1 MKTIKD
7 YIVTESAKNIYRY
20 FDDFAADLGDS
31 TETKGTIVIGF
42 DGKKFE
48 DFDKQERVKI
58 ENEYKRFVEAYKD
71 AGGTITEEI
80 SKQGA
85 GEVFCKYS
93 GNSPACKYILLNF
106 LRILFN

>member
-1 MKTIKD
+1 MKNIKD
-7 YIVTESAKNIYRY
+7 YIITESSKNVYRY

-48 DFDKQERVKI
+48 DFDKQEKVKI
-58 ENEYKRFVEAYKD
+58 ENEYNLFIKAYKD

-93 GNSPACKYILLNF
+93 GKSDACKYILLNF